1 MRTTAA
7 AFAKG
12 CLDVEGEHLTPI
24 MVSMVHCHR
33 QADYML
39 DNTSKAMEMLKNV
52 KDSYADTLECDRSPT
67 DEYCVCFTQTT
78 EGKVVCTEGKGADIA
93 SMSAVEKRG
102 R

>member
-1 MRTTAA
+1 
-7 AFAKG
+7 
-12 CLDVEGEHLTPI
+12 
-24 MVSMVHCHR
+24 
-33 QADYML
+33 ML
-39 DNTSKAMEMLKNV
+39 DLQSILSRVLNDNDQNV